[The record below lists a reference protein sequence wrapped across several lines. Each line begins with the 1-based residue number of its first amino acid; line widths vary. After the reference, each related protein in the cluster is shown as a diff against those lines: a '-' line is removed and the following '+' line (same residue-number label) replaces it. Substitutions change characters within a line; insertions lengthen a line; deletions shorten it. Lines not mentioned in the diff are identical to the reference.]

1 MVIERTPLEDELGDV
16 LDKAIRHAGLPEAV
30 VASRAGVAESRVRD
44 AIDYRSDL
52 TEVEIDRLAAVL
64 GLGRNGLR
72 MLAAGKYPLPEILGL
87 PFCLFPLRLPHGI
100 GVANA
105 YLVADCASDRGLL
118 FDAGSSG
125 VALRRVW
132 PARLRHVEAVF
143 ITHAE
148 TEHVGGLED
157 VRAGHGHP
165 PVFAPAGSGIRGAT
179 QVGDGARLEFAGFTV
194 TVLATPGHAEA
205 HSSYLVRSTHAPTG
219 TALLLSGDLL
229 FAGSIGGGFFC
240 PSRLR
245 ASLDRLIGSLPPD
258 TVIAPG
264 HGPLTTLANER
275 AFNPFLAAAGDG
287 VQRPAP

>member
-16 LDKAIRHAGLPEAV
+16 LDKAIRHAGLAEAA
-30 VASRAGVAESRVRD
+30 VAVRAGVAESRLRD

-52 TEVEIDRLAAVL
+52 TEAELDRLAAVL
-64 GLGRNGLR
+64 GLGASGLR
-72 MLAAGKYPLPEILGL
+72 MLAAGRYPLPEILGL
-87 PFCLFPLRLPHGI
+87 PFCLFPLRLQHGI

-105 YLVADCASDRGLL
+105 YLVADCSSDRGLL
-118 FDAGSSG
+118 FDTGPSG

-132 PARLRHVEAVF
+132 PARLRHVDAVF

-148 TEHVGGLED
+148 TEHIGGLED
-157 VRAGHGHP
+157 VRADHGHP
-165 PVFAPAGSGIRGAT
+165 PVFAPAGSGVAGAT
-179 QVGDGARLEFAGFTV
+179 QMADGARLEFAGFTV
-194 TVLATPGHAEA
+194 TVLSTPGHAEA

-219 TALLLSGDLL
+219 TPLLLSGDLL

-245 ASLDRLIGSLPPD
+245 ASLDRLIGALPPE
-258 TVIAPG
+258 TVVAPG

-275 AFNPFLAAAGDG
+275 AFNPFLAVGADG
-287 VQRPAP
+287 I